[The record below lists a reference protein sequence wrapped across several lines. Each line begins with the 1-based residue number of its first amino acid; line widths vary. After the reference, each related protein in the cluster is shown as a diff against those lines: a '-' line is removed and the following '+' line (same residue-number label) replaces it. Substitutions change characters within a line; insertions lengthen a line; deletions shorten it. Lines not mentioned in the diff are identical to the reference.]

1 MINPKHFCDC
11 GKEVYCNCMPPCPD
25 CGALRRSDCTCPD
38 DCESC
43 GA

>member
-1 MINPKHFCDC
+1 MINPKCDC
-11 GKEVYCNCMPPCPD
+11 GKAIYCNCSPCPD
-25 CGALRRSDCTCPD
+25 CGALRMDDCTCPD

>member
-1 MINPKHFCDC
+1 MITPKHFCDC
-11 GKEVYCNCMPPCPD
+11 GKEVYCNCQGP
-25 CGALRRSDCTCPD
+25 CPD

>member
-1 MINPKHFCDC
+1 MITPKHFCDC
-11 GKEVYCNCMPPCPD
+11 GKEVYCNCQNPCPD
-25 CGALRRSDCTCPD
+25 CGALRMSDCTCPD

>member
-1 MINPKHFCDC
+1 MITPNRFCDC
-11 GKEVYCNCMPPCPD
+11 GKEVYCNCQGPCPD
-25 CGALRRSDCTCPD
+25 CGALRMDDCTCPD

>member
-11 GKEVYCNCMPPCPD
+11 GKEVYCNCMPRCPD
-25 CGALRRSDCTCPD
+25 CGAKTKADCKCPD
-38 DCESC
+38 ECESC